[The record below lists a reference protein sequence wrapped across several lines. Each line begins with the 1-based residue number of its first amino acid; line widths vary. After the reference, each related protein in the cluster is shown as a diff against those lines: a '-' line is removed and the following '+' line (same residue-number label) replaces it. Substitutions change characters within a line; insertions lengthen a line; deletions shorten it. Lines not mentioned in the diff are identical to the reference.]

1 MRKAESS
8 EITVK
13 KAPLEKVF
21 TPLLVIPI
29 GSSVGRS
36 EMARLERASGGAVG
50 AAFVRGE
57 CSGKKFDSFIFTTMD
72 ESWSAERLMLIG
84 MGEEKP
90 YSVSRLRQVATA
102 AALAGRRCHI
112 NHMAFALPESLD
124 SESGAQAVAEGLTLG
139 EFSPDLYKAA
149 SDQEGSP
156 LEFFEV
162 ISTHDDSQLIEKAVA
177 RGRLLGECSNL
188 AKRLANEPSNRLS
201 PSMLAEQAL
210 EILKGTSL
218 EIDVLDEESIR
229 ELGMGLLLGV
239 AQGSVEAPRVIVMRH
254 EPVGVTE
261 GPVLALIG
269 KGVTFDSGGISI
281 KPAESMERMKED
293 MSGGA
298 AVICAMRAISQLN
311 PSIRVIGVV
320 PTTENMPGGRAVKP
334 GDVLYGASGTTVEVI
349 NTDAEGRLIL
359 ADALWYAMELGAT
372 HLVDVATLTGGC
384 VVALGNTTS
393 GLFGAP
399 DSWVNIV
406 CDIANQ
412 AGDRV
417 WPMPVFDDYSE
428 LLRSDIADVSNVGGR
443 PASAITAAMFLK
455 RFTDGR
461 PWAHIDI
468 AGTAWSEE
476 NSVYQKKG
484 PTGVAVRTLVELACA
499 SEQWK
504 KIK

>member
-1 MRKAESS
+1 MKELQSVVKAAKLPFEKIATDLLVVPISLSDGSS
-8 EITVK
+8 ELSDFDRATGG
-13 KAPLEKVF
+13 E
-21 TPLLVIPI
+21 
-29 GSSVGRS
+29 VGRALS
-36 EMARLERASGGAVG
+36 
-50 AAFVRGE
+50 RGE
-57 CSGKKFDSFIFTTMD
+57 CTGKKYESFIVKTID
-72 ESWSAERLMLIG
+72 DSWSADRLMLIG
-84 MGEEKP
+84 MGEERP

-102 AALAGRRCHI
+102 AALVGRRCRI
-112 NHMAFALPESLD
+112 NDIAFVVPD
-124 SESGAQAVAEGLTLG
+124 SFKTETGVQAVAEGLTLG
-139 EFSPDLYKAA
+139 EFSPDLYKAKNDRELSSLKSLQVVSA
-149 SDQEGSP
+149 
-156 LEFFEV
+156 
-162 ISTHDDSQLIEKAVA
+162 HDDSGMIENAIA
-177 RGRLLGECSNL
+177 RGRLLGECTNL
-188 AKRLANEPSNRLS
+188 AKRLVNEPSNKLS
-201 PSMLAEQAL
+201 PAMLAEQAS

-254 EPVGVTE
+254 EPSGVTE

-269 KGVTFDSGGISI
+269 KGVTFDSGGISL

-311 PSIRVIGVV
+311 PSIRVIGIV

-399 DSWVNIV
+399 DSWVNTV
-406 CDIANQ
+406 QDIANQ

-417 WPMPVFDDYSE
+417 WTMPVFDDYSE
-428 LLRSDIADVSNVGGR
+428 QIRSDIADVANVGGR

-455 RFTDGR
+455 RFTGGR
-461 PWAHIDI
+461 PWAHMDI
-468 AGTAWSEE
+468 AGTAWCEE
-476 NSVYQKKG
+476 NSAYQKKG

-499 SEQWK
+499 SERWN

>member
-1 MRKAESS
+1 MKELQSTIKGA
-8 EITVK
+8 K
-13 KAPLEKVF
+13 LPLEKVA
-21 TPLLVIPI
+21 TELLVVPI
-29 GSSVGRS
+29 SLSDGSSELSDLNRAAGGEVGRALS
-36 EMARLERASGGAVG
+36 
-50 AAFVRGE
+50 RGE
-57 CSGKKFDSFIFTTMD
+57 CTGKKYESFIVKTID
-72 ESWSAERLMLIG
+72 DSWSADRLLLIG
-84 MGEEKP
+84 MGEERP
-90 YSVSRLRQVATA
+90 FSVSRLRQVASA
-102 AALAGRRCHI
+102 AALVGRRCRI
-112 NHMAFALPESLD
+112 NDMAFVVPD
-124 SESGAQAVAEGLTLG
+124 SINTEIGVQAVAEGLTLG
-139 EFSPDLYKAA
+139 EFSPDLYKAE
-149 SDQEGSP
+149 SDQEPSS
-156 LEFFEV
+156 LRSLQV
-162 ISTHDDSQLIEKAVA
+162 VSTHDDSELIENAVA
-177 RGRLLGECSNL
+177 RGRILGECSNL
-188 AKRLANEPSNRLS
+188 AKRLANEPGNQLS
-201 PSMLAEQAL
+201 PSILAEQAL

-218 EIDVLDEESIR
+218 EIDVLDEDSIR

-239 AQGSVEAPRVIVMRH
+239 AQGSVEPPRVIVMRH
-254 EPVGVTE
+254 EPAGVTD

-269 KGVTFDSGGISI
+269 KGVTFDSGGISL

-311 PSIRVIGVV
+311 PSIRVIGIV

-384 VVALGNTTS
+384 IVALGNTTS

-399 DSWVNIV
+399 DSWVNTV
-406 CDIANQ
+406 RDIANQ

-428 LLRSDIADVSNVGGR
+428 QLRSDIADVANVGGR

-461 PWAHIDI
+461 PWVHLDI
-468 AGTAWSEE
+468 AGTAWSEQ
-476 NSVYQKKG
+476 NSAHQKKG

-499 SEQWK
+499 SDRWN

>member
-1 MRKAESS
+1 M
-8 EITVK
+8 
-13 KAPLEKVF
+13 
-21 TPLLVIPI
+21 
-29 GSSVGRS
+29 
-36 EMARLERASGGAVG
+36 
-50 AAFVRGE
+50 AFVVP
-57 CSGKKFDSFIFTTMD
+57 DSINT
-72 ESWSAERLMLIG
+72 EIG
-84 MGEEKP
+84 
-90 YSVSRLRQVATA
+90 V
-102 AALAGRRCHI
+102 
-112 NHMAFALPESLD
+112 
-124 SESGAQAVAEGLTLG
+124 QAVAEGLTLG
-139 EFSPDLYKAA
+139 EFSPDLYKAE
-149 SDQEGSP
+149 SDQEPSS
-156 LEFFEV
+156 LRSLQV
-162 ISTHDDSQLIEKAVA
+162 VSTHDDSELIENAVA
-177 RGRLLGECSNL
+177 RGRILGECSNL
-188 AKRLANEPSNRLS
+188 AKRLANEPGNQLS
-201 PSMLAEQAL
+201 PSILAEQAL
-210 EILKGTSL
+210 EILKDTSL
-218 EIDVLDEESIR
+218 EIDVLDEDSIR

-239 AQGSVEAPRVIVMRH
+239 AQGSVEPPRVIVMRH
-254 EPVGVTE
+254 EPTGVTN

-269 KGVTFDSGGISI
+269 KGVTFDSGGISL

-311 PSIRVIGVV
+311 PSIRVIGIV

-384 VVALGNTTS
+384 IVALGNTTS

-399 DSWVNIV
+399 DSWVNTV
-406 CDIANQ
+406 RDIANQ

-428 LLRSDIADVSNVGGR
+428 QLRSDIADVANVGGR

-461 PWAHIDI
+461 PWVHLDI
-468 AGTAWSEE
+468 AGTAWSEQ
-476 NSVYQKKG
+476 NSAHQKKG

-499 SEQWK
+499 SERWN

>member
-1 MRKAESS
+1 MKELQSVVKAAKLPFEKIATDLLVVPISLSDGSS
-8 EITVK
+8 ELSDFDRATGG
-13 KAPLEKVF
+13 E
-21 TPLLVIPI
+21 
-29 GSSVGRS
+29 VGRALS
-36 EMARLERASGGAVG
+36 
-50 AAFVRGE
+50 RGE
-57 CSGKKFDSFIFTTMD
+57 CTGKKYESFIVKTID
-72 ESWSAERLMLIG
+72 DSWSADRLMLIG
-84 MGEEKP
+84 MGEERP

-102 AALAGRRCHI
+102 AALVGRRCRI
-112 NHMAFALPESLD
+112 NDIAFVVPD
-124 SESGAQAVAEGLTLG
+124 SFKTETGVQAVAEGLTLG
-139 EFSPDLYKAA
+139 EFSPDLYKAKNDRELSSLKSLQVVSA
-149 SDQEGSP
+149 
-156 LEFFEV
+156 
-162 ISTHDDSQLIEKAVA
+162 HDDSGMIENAIA
-177 RGRLLGECSNL
+177 RGRLLGECTNL
-188 AKRLANEPSNRLS
+188 AKRLVNEPSNKLS
-201 PSMLAEQAL
+201 PAMLAEQAS

-254 EPVGVTE
+254 EPSGVTE

-269 KGVTFDSGGISI
+269 KGVTFDSGGISL

-311 PSIRVIGVV
+311 PSIRVIGIV
-320 PTTENMPGGRAVKP
+320 PTTENMLGGRVVKP

-399 DSWVNIV
+399 DSWVNTV
-406 CDIANQ
+406 QDIANQ

-417 WPMPVFDDYSE
+417 WTMPVFDDYSE
-428 LLRSDIADVSNVGGR
+428 QIRSDIADLANVGGR

-455 RFTDGR
+455 RFTGGR
-461 PWAHIDI
+461 PWAHMDI
-468 AGTAWSEE
+468 AGTAWCEE
-476 NSVYQKKG
+476 NSAYQKKG

-499 SEQWK
+499 SERWN

>member
-1 MRKAESS
+1 
-8 EITVK
+8 VK
-13 KAPLEKVF
+13 ELQSTIKSAKLPLEKVA
-21 TPLLVIPI
+21 TELLVVPI
-29 GSSVGRS
+29 SLSDGPSELSDLNRAVGG
-36 EMARLERASGGAVG
+36 EVERALS
-50 AAFVRGE
+50 RGE
-57 CSGKKFDSFIFTTMD
+57 CTGKKYESFIVKTID
-72 ESWSAERLMLIG
+72 DSWSADRLLLIG
-84 MGEEKP
+84 MGEERP
-90 YSVSRLRQVATA
+90 FSVSRLRQVASA
-102 AALAGRRCHI
+102 AALVGRRCRI
-112 NHMAFALPESLD
+112 NDMAFVVPD
-124 SESGAQAVAEGLTLG
+124 SINTEIGVQAVAEGLTLG
-139 EFSPDLYKAA
+139 EFSPDLYKAE
-149 SDQEGSP
+149 SDQEPSS
-156 LEFFEV
+156 LRSLQV
-162 ISTHDDSQLIEKAVA
+162 VSTHDDSELIENAVA
-177 RGRLLGECSNL
+177 RGRILGECSNL
-188 AKRLANEPSNRLS
+188 AKRLANEPGNQLS
-201 PSMLAEQAL
+201 PSILAEQAL
-210 EILKGTSL
+210 EILKDTSL
-218 EIDVLDEESIR
+218 EIDVLDEDSIR

-239 AQGSVEAPRVIVMRH
+239 AQGSVEPPRVIVMRH
-254 EPVGVTE
+254 EPTGVTN

-269 KGVTFDSGGISI
+269 KGVTFDSGGISL

-311 PSIRVIGVV
+311 PSIRVIGIV

-384 VVALGNTTS
+384 IVALGNTTS

-399 DSWVNIV
+399 DSWVNTV
-406 CDIANQ
+406 RDIANQ

-428 LLRSDIADVSNVGGR
+428 QLRSDIADVANVGGR

-461 PWAHIDI
+461 PWVHLDI
-468 AGTAWSEE
+468 AGTAWSEQ
-476 NSVYQKKG
+476 NSAHQKKG

-499 SEQWK
+499 SERWN

>member
-1 MRKAESS
+1 
-8 EITVK
+8 VK
-13 KAPLEKVF
+13 ELQSTIKGAKLTLEKVA
-21 TPLLVIPI
+21 TELLVVPI
-29 GSSVGRS
+29 SLSDGPS
-36 EMARLERASGGAVG
+36 ELSDLNRAVDGEVERALS
-50 AAFVRGE
+50 RGE
-57 CSGKKFDSFIFTTMD
+57 CTGKKYESFIVKTID
-72 ESWSAERLMLIG
+72 DSWSADRLLLIG
-84 MGEEKP
+84 MGEERP
-90 YSVSRLRQVATA
+90 FSVSRLREVASA
-102 AALAGRRCHI
+102 AALVGRRCRI
-112 NHMAFALPESLD
+112 NDMAFAVPD
-124 SESGAQAVAEGLTLG
+124 SINTEIGVQAVAEGLTLG
-139 EFSPDLYKAA
+139 EFSPDLYKAEN
-149 SDQEGSP
+149 DQEPSS
-156 LEFFEV
+156 LRSLQV
-162 ISTHDDSQLIEKAVA
+162 VSTHDDSELIENAVA
-177 RGRLLGECSNL
+177 RGRILGECSNL
-188 AKRLANEPSNRLS
+188 AKRLANEPGNKLS
-201 PSMLAEQAL
+201 PSILAEQAL

-218 EIDVLDEESIR
+218 EIDVLDEDSIR
-229 ELGMGLLLGV
+229 ELGMGLLLGI
-239 AQGSVEAPRVIVMRH
+239 AQGSVEPPRVIVMRH
-254 EPVGVTE
+254 EPTGVTD

-269 KGVTFDSGGISI
+269 KGVTFDSGGISL

-311 PSIRVIGVV
+311 PSLRVIGIV

-384 VVALGNTTS
+384 IVALGNTTS

-399 DSWVNIV
+399 DSWVNTV
-406 CDIANQ
+406 RDIANQ

-428 LLRSDIADVSNVGGR
+428 QLRSDIADVANVGGR

-461 PWAHIDI
+461 PWAHLDI

-476 NSVYQKKG
+476 NSAHQKKG

-499 SEQWK
+499 SEQWN